1 MGKTLGIIT
10 VGQSPRPDLVE
21 DIATLLGPDVD
32 VLEAGLL
39 DGLDER
45 QIETLAPRDPEGAV
59 VTRRAD
65 GSPVVVDVL
74 RVAERLAERIAYLEQ
89 RGADLSVVCCTAD
102 VPPVPSRRTVIYPG
116 RLLPQGV
123 AALLGDGRLGV
134 VVPLHRQR
142 PAAQRRWSFFA
153 GRLVVGVFHPYVDDG
168 GWGELARAFRQEQVD
183 MIVLD
188 SFGYSPEMRAEL
200 ASLTGLPVICARRF
214 VARVV
219 AELL

>member
-10 VGQSPRPDLVE
+10 VGQSPRPDLVD
-21 DIATLLGPDVD
+21 DIAPLVGPDVD

-39 DGLDER
+39 DGLDEH
-45 QIETLAPRDPEGAV
+45 QIEALAPRDPERAV

-65 GSPVVVDVL
+65 GSPVVVDIQ
-74 RVAERLAERIAYLEQ
+74 RVTERLAERIAYVEA
-89 RGADLSVVCCTAD
+89 RGADLSVLCCTAD
-102 VPPVPSRRTVIYPG
+102 VPPVPSRRPVVYPG
-116 RLLPQGV
+116 RILPRGV
-123 AALLGDGRLGV
+123 AALLGDGCLGV

-142 PAAQRRWSFFA
+142 DAARRRWSSFA

-168 GWGELARAFRQEQVD
+168 GWSDLAQAFMRERVD

-188 SFGYSPEMRAEL
+188 SFGYSHEMRAEL
-200 ASLTGLPVICARRF
+200 ALLTGLPVICARRL